1 MQTPTPPWYN
11 RDMAQRR
18 VTYTHPSM
26 SKLPMKGYVEASE
39 WEGEELFYPDDE
51 YVDRLF
57 KWYGYDAD
65 AGLSLDDAT
74 VTPLP

>member
-1 MQTPTPPWYN
+1 
-11 RDMAQRR
+11 
-18 VTYTHPSM
+18 M